1 MVNMTN
7 VMKFQA
13 PFERL
18 KLYNA
23 SPDIV
28 LRKAIIMQAVI
39 DATNISDS
47 KEAKKLEIEAKA
59 WIFGNDEIFK
69 TICIEAGIE
78 ASFIVKIT
86 KEIIKIHRNQSAS
99 RRNMNKNDCKDK
111 TQDSALYERAK
122 MMCF

>member
-1 MVNMTN
+1 MTN

-59 WIFGNDEIFK
+59 WIFGNDETFK

-78 ASFIVKIT
+78 ASFIAKIT
-86 KEIIKIHRNQSAS
+86 KEIIKIHKNQSAS
-99 RRNMNKNDCKDK
+99 RNNTNKNEVKEK
-111 TQDSALYERAK
+111 MQDNALYERSK